1 MMNKE
6 IIELVK
12 FHSITHGDATEL
24 SKLDKECFS
33 VPWSKK
39 SFYNEVDNDMANY
52 VIAKIDEKI
61 IGYIGYW
68 NVVGEGQITNVA
80 VKCEY
85 RRLGIGD
92 ALIKRAIISAE
103 TKGLYSLSLE
113 VRQSNMAAISLYKK
127 HGFTTVGQRK
137 NYYTNPR
144 EDAVLMEL
152 IL

>member
-1 MMNKE
+1 MINKE
-6 IIELVK
+6 IVRFVE
-12 FHSITHGDATEL
+12 FCPITHKDANEL

-33 VPWSKK
+33 VPWSEK
-39 SFYNEVDNDMANY
+39 SFYNEADNDMADY
-52 VIAKIDEKI
+52 IIAKLNGQI

-68 NVVGEGQITNVA
+68 NVAGEGQITNVA

-92 ALIKRAIISAE
+92 ALIKRAIISAK
-103 TKGLYSLSLE
+103 TKGLLSLSLE
-113 VRQSNMAAISLYKK
+113 VRKTNEAAIELYTKL
-127 HGFTTVGQRK
+127 GFKTVGQRK

-152 IL
+152 IF